1 MGFYADFW
9 FLLFSDKRNPPPE
22 RRNNPQVQ
30 TMMHLR
36 ADTQVGPYD
45 IRSAFAAG
53 DRKGRPYA
61 NARPYKSQFIPL
73 KK

>member
-1 MGFYADFW
+1 
-9 FLLFSDKRNPPPE
+9 
-22 RRNNPQVQ
+22 
-30 TMMHLR
+30 MMHLR

-61 NARPYKSQFIPL
+61 NARPYKSQFTITS
-73 KK
+73 KKGLAANRESFDIRLDLIT